1 MVYELMATSVY
12 FNNYNSSPEQRLVED
27 LMLETIKINGV
38 DCYYIPNINE
48 AARDLLYGEDPLK
61 KFTSAYPLE
70 LYITNVDG
78 YEGEREF
85 FSKFGLEIRNN
96 MSVIVAKRTFARW
109 VPQDRY
115 VRPREGDLIYIP
127 FFSQTG
133 EMYEIKYVNYSEA
146 FYVLGN
152 KFPYFYKLELEKFKY
167 SQETIDV
174 GIDDIDNTVVE
185 EAYTISL
192 AANTSTISGNFVV
205 GELVTAGSSQGTV
218 TYWNKAQGILK
229 ITDILGTFA
238 SNVVVTGNTSNAHFT
253 TTGVPDTLLDPQE
266 REMYD
271 NKIIQNEANVI
282 MDFSES
288 NPFGDIT

>member
-1 MVYELMATSVY
+1 MY
-12 FNNYNSSPEQRLVED
+12 FNNFGSSPEQRLIED
-27 LMLETIKINGV
+27 LMIETIKINGV
-38 DCYYIPNINE
+38 DVYYIPNINE
-48 AARDLLYGEDPLK
+48 SARDLIYGEDPLK
-61 KFTSAYPLE
+61 KFTAAYPLE

-96 MSVIVAKRTFARW
+96 MSVIVSKRSFARW
-109 VPQDRY
+109 VPQTY

-152 KFPYFYKLELEKFKY
+152 KYPYFYKLELEKFKY

-174 GIDDIDNTVVE
+174 GVPDIDDIVNLDAYNLTLNVSANVNSNNFIVGERVQANSSANNVGTVV
-185 EAYTISL
+185 
-192 AANTSTISGNFVV
+192 
-205 GELVTAGSSQGTV
+205 
-218 TYWNKAQGILK
+218 YWNRPDGVLK
-229 ITDILGTFA
+229 ITDLLGTFGNNA
-238 SNVVVTGNTSNAHFT
+238 IITGANSGATFSVNVI
-253 TTGVPDTLLDPQE
+253 PDELEDPQL

-271 NKIIQNEANVI
+271 NRQIQTEADDIV
-282 MDFSES
+282 DLSES
-288 NPFGDIT
+288 NPFGTPT

>member
-1 MVYELMATSVY
+1 MATSVY
-12 FNNYNSSPEQRLVED
+12 FNNYNSAPEQRLVED
-27 LMLETIKINGV
+27 LMLETIKLNGV

-61 KFTSAYPLE
+61 KFTAAYPLE

-167 SQETIDV
+167 SQETINV
-174 GIDDIDNTVVE
+174 GIPSIDDLVVD
-185 EAYTISL
+185 EAYTVSL
-192 AANTSTISGNFVV
+192 VMNTATGNGNFIV
-205 GELVTAGSSQGTV
+205 GESVVANNAHGTV
-218 TYWNKAQGILK
+218 TYWDKSDRILK
-229 ITDILGTFA
+229 VTDIIGTF
-238 SNVVVTGNTSNAHFT
+238 SNNTLVVGNTSNATFT
-253 TTGVPDTLLDPQE
+253 TRTTPDVLLDPQE

-271 NKIIQNEANVI
+271 NKIIQTEANI
-282 MDFSES
+282 IIDFSES

>member
-1 MVYELMATSVY
+1 MATSVY

-27 LMLETIKINGV
+27 LMLETIKLNGV

-48 AARDLLYGEDPLK
+48 SARDLLYGEDPLK
-61 KFTSAYPLE
+61 KFTAAYPLE

-96 MSVIVAKRTFARW
+96 MSVIVAKRTFSRW

-133 EMYEIKYVNYSEA
+133 EMYEIKFVNYSEA

-152 KFPYFYKLELEKFKY
+152 KYPYFYKLELEKFKY

-174 GIDDIDNTVVE
+174 GIDVIDSTVVE
-185 EAYTISL
+185 ESYTISL
-192 AANTSTISGNFVV
+192 SVNTATGNGNFIIGESIVANT
-205 GELVTAGSSQGTV
+205 AHGTV
-218 TYWNKAQGILK
+218 TFWDKSEGLLK
-229 ITDILGTFA
+229 VTNILGTF
-238 SNVVVTGNTSNAHFT
+238 SNNALVVGNTSNASFRT
-253 TTGVPDTLLDPQE
+253 ITLPDTLLDPQE

-271 NKIIQNEANVI
+271 NKIIQTEASII

-288 NPFGDIT
+288 NPFGDIK

>member
-1 MVYELMATSVY
+1 
-12 FNNYNSSPEQRLVED
+12 
-27 LMLETIKINGV
+27 MLETIKLNGV

-48 AARDLLYGEDPLK
+48 SARDLLYGEDPLK
-61 KFTSAYPLE
+61 KFTAAYPLE

-174 GIDDIDNTVVE
+174 GIDAIDNTVVD
-185 EAYTISL
+185 EAYTLSL
-192 AANTSTISGNFVV
+192 SANTSTISGNFIV
-205 GELVTAGSSQGTV
+205 GEHITSGSSHGTV
-218 TYWNKAQGILK
+218 TFWNKPQGILK
-229 ITDILGTFA
+229 ITDILGAFT
-238 SNVVVTGNTSNAHFT
+238 SNVLVTGNTSNASFVT
-253 TTGVPDTLLDPQE
+253 SSIPDTLLDPQE

-271 NKIIQNEANVI
+271 NKIIQTEANVI